1 MQVHQI
7 LKTKKDMAVVTVPVG
22 QMIRAAAK
30 ILAAR
35 RIGTVVVS
43 DDGNTIAGILSE
55 RDIVRA
61 LARKGPEYLAEP
73 VEEYMTTAVQIC
85 ALSDNADAILGRMTE
100 GRFRH
105 MPVIENKMLVGLITI
120 GDVVKAK
127 LNELA
132 MENQALEGMIK
143 GH

>member
-1 MQVHQI
+1 M
-7 LKTKKDMAVVTVPVG
+7 
-22 QMIRAAAK
+22 
-30 ILAAR
+30 
-35 RIGTVVVS
+35 VS

-61 LARKGPEYLAEP
+61 LAQKGPECLVEP
-73 VEEYMTTAVQIC
+73 IEHYMTSTVQIC
-85 ALSDNADAILGRMTE
+85 ALSDSADAILGRMTE

-105 MPVIENKMLVGLITI
+105 MPVIEGTMLVGLITI

-132 MENQALEGMIK
+132 MENQALEAMIK

>member
-7 LKTKKDMAVVTVPVG
+7 LKTKKDTAVVTVTLG
-22 QMIRAAAK
+22 QRIRAAAK

-61 LARKGPEYLAEP
+61 LARKGPECLAEP
-73 VEEYMTTAVQIC
+73 VEQYMTSAVQIC
-85 ALSDNADAILGRMTE
+85 ALSDSADSILGRMTE

-105 MPVIENKMLVGLITI
+105 MPVIENNMLVGLITI